1 MKRGEL
7 AASSG
12 CNAETIRYYEKIGL
26 LPAPRRAAN
35 GYRDYDERHEERLH
49 FIQRGRELGFNI
61 DDLNSL
67 LSLVDRNAVS
77 CHEVEELA
85 KQHLQSVRSKIG
97 QLRRMEAILAETISS
112 CSGEDVP
119 ECPLITS
126 LFND

>member
-7 AASSG
+7 AATSG

-26 LPAPRRAAN
+26 IPEPRRAAN
-35 GYRDYDERHEERLH
+35 GYREYDKLHQERLH
-49 FIQRGRELGFNI
+49 FVQRGRELGFTI
-61 DDLNSL
+61 DDLKSL

-77 CHEVEELA
+77 CNEVEKMA
-85 KQHLQSVRSKIG
+85 TQHLESVQNKIE
-97 QLRRMEAILAETISS
+97 QLKRMEVILAETINS

-119 ECPLITS
+119 ECPLIES